1 MLLLRLHSI
10 SSCYCDQACYCYNGK
25 LYIYNIV
32 ATLVR
37 STVVSRQNFLV
48 PALPLCQHRRV
59 VLISSKVGVLFMQEL
74 LAATMVRSLDVTVL
88 WGIFD
93 TIIMLDVVTTFT

>member
-10 SSCYCDQACYCYNGK
+10 SSCYCDQACSCYNGK

-32 ATLVR
+32 ATLGR

-74 LAATMVRSLDVTVL
+74 LAATVVRSIDVTVL
-88 WGIFD
+88 WCTVAIVL
-93 TIIMLDVVTTFT
+93 MLDVVRII

>member
-1 MLLLRLHSI
+1 MLLHLHSI
-10 SSCYCDQACYCYNGK
+10 SSCYCDQACCCYNGK

-37 STVVSRQNFLV
+37 SKVVSRQNFLV

-88 WGIFD
+88 WY
-93 TIIMLDVVTTFT
+93 TVATVLMLDVAWIT